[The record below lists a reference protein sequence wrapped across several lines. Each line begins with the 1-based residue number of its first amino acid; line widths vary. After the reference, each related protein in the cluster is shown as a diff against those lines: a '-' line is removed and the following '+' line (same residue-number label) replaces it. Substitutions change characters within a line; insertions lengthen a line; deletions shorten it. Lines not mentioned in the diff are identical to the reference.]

1 MTTLRLNSKGTEVE
15 LLQSTLLK
23 LGFYNGLID
32 GIFGFKTYSAVQNFQ
47 KAFGLT
53 PDGIVGPLTWNKLM
67 PYINGYTTYLIKE
80 GDTIFNL
87 SNTYGTT
94 EAAIIMANPN
104 LDSQNLKIDSK
115 IIIPFGNIVQTDIN
129 YTSQILD
136 LNFNSLQT
144 IYPFLKNGSI
154 GNSVLLRPIKYFRF
168 GKGPK
173 EVLYVGSTHANEWI
187 TTPVLMKFI
196 EQLSKSYTNNIPI
209 FGVDPKI
216 LFNEVSLYII
226 PMLNPDGVD
235 LVTGYLNESSRAF
248 INAKQIASNFP
259 ELSFPDSWKS
269 NIEGIDLNLQ
279 FPAGWEKAKEIKYA
293 QGFDKP
299 APRDFVGY
307 GPLTAPEAVHL
318 YNFTLMH
325 NFSLMLTYHTQG
337 RVIFYKYQDITPPNS
352 DEIAKVFSD
361 LSGYAIS
368 DVPEESSY
376 AGFKD
381 WYILNYNRP
390 GFTIE
395 AGIGTN
401 PLPISQ
407 FSSIYRENLGILI
420 SGLLQ

>member
-87 SNTYGTT
+87 ANTYGTT

-154 GNSVLLRPIKYFRF
+154 GNSVLLRAIKYFRF